1 MDNLLASV
9 ISDSFTFKDVLIV
22 LISSLVIGFA
32 ISILYIVTHK
42 KTGYAPSFA
51 VTIVMLPAIIAVII
65 MLIGNNVARAFSL
78 AGAFTIIR
86 FRSAPADPKDIAYIF
101 FTLAAGLALGLGFVG
116 YAVIFTLVLAVAL
129 IVLETAKYGVP
140 KTEHFIL
147 KVTVPENLNYQNL
160 IDDILTEYS
169 TSYRLKKVKTVD
181 FGALFETV
189 YYVELKKGINQKEMI
204 DKIRARN
211 GNLNVQL
218 VFREYE
224 DKLYQIEP

>member
-1 MDNLLASV
+1 MDNLLAS
-9 ISDSFTFKDVLIV
+9 ILSDSFTFSEVIIV
-22 LISSLVIGFA
+22 LLSSLVLGFA
-32 ISILYIVTHK
+32 ISLLYIFTHR
-42 KTGYAPSFA
+42 KTGYTPSFA
-51 VTIVMLPAIIAVII
+51 ITLVMLPAIIAVII

-86 FRSAPADPKDIAYIF
+86 FRSAPADPKDIAYVF
-101 FTLAAGLALGLGFVG
+101 FTLAAGLALGLGFIG
-116 YAVIFTLVLAVAL
+116 YAVIFTVVLAVAL
-129 IVLETAKYGVP
+129 IIMEMLKYGIP

-147 KVTVPENLNYQNL
+147 KVTVPEDLNYQDL
-160 IDDILTEYS
+160 IIDILKEYS

-189 YYVELKKGINQKEMI
+189 YYVELKKGIDQKEMI
-204 DKIRARN
+204 DKIRTRN

-224 DKLYQIEP
+224 DKLYQIDQ

>member
-9 ISDSFTFKDVLIV
+9 LSDSLTLKDTLIV
-22 LISSLVIGFA
+22 LISALVLGIVISL
-32 ISILYIVTHK
+32 LYIVTHK
-42 KTGYAPSFA
+42 KTGYTPSFA
-51 VTIVMLPAIIAVII
+51 ITLVMLPAIIGVII

-86 FRSAPADPKDIAYIF
+86 FRSAPADPKDIAYVF
-101 FTLAAGLALGLGFVG
+101 FTLAAGLALGLGYVG
-116 YAVIFTLVLAVAL
+116 YAVIFTAILAAAL
-129 IVLETAKYGVP
+129 LILECVRFGIP

-147 KVTVPENLNYQNL
+147 KVTVPEDLNYQDL
-160 IDDILTEYS
+160 ITDILKEYS

-189 YYVELKKGINQKEMI
+189 YYVELKKGADQKEMI
-204 DKIRARN
+204 DKIRVRN

-218 VFREYE
+218 IFREYE
-224 DKLYQIEP
+224 DKLYQIDP

>member
-1 MDNLLASV
+1 MDKLLTSV
-9 ISDSFTFKDVLIV
+9 LSDTFTFGEVIIV
-22 LISSLVIGFA
+22 LLSSLVLGFA
-32 ISILYIVTHK
+32 ISLLYIFTHR
-42 KTGYAPSFA
+42 KTGYTPSFA
-51 VTIVMLPAIIAVII
+51 ITLVMLPAIIAVII

-86 FRSAPADPKDIAYIF
+86 FRSAPADPKDIAYVF
-101 FTLAAGLALGLGFVG
+101 FTLAAGLALGLGFIG
-116 YAVIFTLVLAVAL
+116 YAVIFTVVLAVVL
-129 IVLETAKYGVP
+129 IIMEMLKYGVP

-147 KVTVPENLNYQNL
+147 KVTVPEDLNYQDL
-160 IDDILTEYS
+160 IVDILKEYS

-189 YYVELKKGINQKEMI
+189 YFVELKKGIDQKEMI
-204 DKIRARN
+204 DKIRTRN

-224 DKLYQIEP
+224 DKLYQIDP

>member
-32 ISILYIVTHK
+32 ISLLYIVTHK

-116 YAVIFTLVLAVAL
+116 YAVIFTLVLAAAL

-204 DKIRARN
+204 DKIRTRN

>member
-1 MDNLLASV
+1 MDNLLVSV
-9 ISDSFTFKDVLIV
+9 LSDSFTFKDVIIV
-22 LISSLVIGFA
+22 LLSSLAVGFA
-32 ISILYIVTHK
+32 ISLLYIVTHR
-42 KTGYAPSFA
+42 KTGYTPSYA
-51 VTIVMLPAIIAVII
+51 VTLVMLPAIIAVII

-86 FRSAPADPKDIAYIF
+86 FRSAPADPKDIAYVF
-101 FTLAAGLALGLGFVG
+101 FTLAAGLALGLGFIG

-129 IVLETAKYGVP
+129 IIMEGVKYGVP

-147 KVTVPENLNYQNL
+147 KVTVPEDLNYQDL
-160 IDDILTEYS
+160 FTDVLKEYS

-189 YYVELKKGINQKEMI
+189 YYVELKKGIDQKEMI
-204 DKIRARN
+204 DKIRTRN

-224 DKLYQIEP
+224 DKLYQIDP